1 MRKILLIVVVAISAI
16 ISLSAQEESTNP
28 LSTAATPSSNIRGLG
43 ARVLF
48 IDHGRPNGIDSLN
61 ITNGLEI
68 SYLHGFSKSLALEVP
83 LKIGV
88 INVPNDLNNRNLLS
102 IDALLR
108 YEFNTG
114 KKLFPNAFAGLG
126 YSVEKFEEGNMQIPL
141 GLGLNYMLGQ
151 NSYLSLKGEYR
162 ISMAENRNNLQLG
175 VGYIYN
181 LNRADADGDGI
192 ADEEDDCPFVFGI
205 EALKGCPDADMDG
218 IADKDDKCPNEAG
231 DKKTMGCPDRDGDGV
246 VDRLDQCPD
255 TPGIIE
261 GCPDKDGDGFIDS
274 IDKCPDVAGML
285 DGCPDKDGDGV
296 ADMDDKCPDTA
307 GTVNGCPDKDGDGVA
322 DMDDKCP
329 DVAGTMDGCPDT
341 DGDGLADNVDSC
353 PTQAG
358 TAANKGCPEIKEE
371 VKEVLKFAMSAVQF
385 ETGTANLKLE
395 SQTVLDQIVDIMGQY
410 PDYKLSISGHT
421 DDRGSEEANQILS
434 EDRAK
439 SCYQYLIS
447 KDVSPNRLTFAGYG
461 ETMPIG
467 NNATVAGR
475 KRNRRVEFN
484 LFIE

>member
-1 MRKILLIVVVAISAI
+1 MAVFAISAI
-16 ISLSAQEESTNP
+16 ISLSAQEST
-28 LSTAATPSSNIRGLG
+28 TTTMTQAAPASNIRGLG

-68 SYLHGFSKSLALEVP
+68 SYLHGFSKALALEIP

-108 YEFNTG
+108 YELNTG
-114 KKLFPNAFAGLG
+114 KKLLPNAFAGLG
-126 YSVEKFEEGNMQIPL
+126 YSIEKFEEGNMQIPV

-175 VGYIYN
+175 IGYIYN
-181 LNRADADGDGI
+181 LNRADADHDGI

-205 EALKGCPDADMDG
+205 KALNGCPDADMDG

-246 VDRLDQCPD
+246 VDNLDQCPD
-255 TPGIIE
+255 TPGTIE
-261 GCPDKDGDGFIDS
+261 GCPDKDGDGFMDS
-274 IDKCPDVAGML
+274 MDNCPDVAGML

-296 ADMDDKCPDTA
+296 ADKDDKCPDVA
-307 GTVNGCPDKDGDGVA
+307 GTVNGCPDTDGDGVA

-353 PTQAG
+353 PTQSGPA
-358 TAANKGCPEIKEE
+358 TNKGCPEIKQE
-371 VKEVLKFAMSAVQF
+371 VKEVLEFAMSAVQF
-385 ETGTANLKLE
+385 KTGTSDLKPE
-395 SQTVLDQIVDIMGQY
+395 SMTVLDQIVDIMGQY

-421 DDRGSEEANQILS
+421 DDRGAADANQILS

-439 SCYQYLIS
+439 SCYQYLVS
-447 KDVSPNRLTFAGYG
+447 KGVSPLRLIYAGYG

-467 NNATVAGR
+467 DNATVAGR
-475 KRNRRVEFN
+475 RKNRRVEFD
-484 LFIE
+484 LFIK